1 MQQNHN
7 IKIPKHLSIPL
18 DLALPYHSIH
28 IQETSILYPDHHK
41 ENSKRIYIS
50 DHPIIDKHVFDKLF
64 QQSEY
69 STQTHPPQ
77 NKTQNKI
84 QNKTQRKKQKKLKST
99 PKNMF
104 PK

>member
-7 IKIPKHLSIPL
+7 TKIPKHLSIPL
-18 DLALPYHSIH
+18 DLALHQPYHSIH

-50 DHPIIDKHVFDKLF
+50 DHPIIDKHVFDELF

-77 NKTQNKI
+77 NKP